1 MYEVPVVIM
10 DNTENFEEHLNN
22 AIDTINEVI
31 NRKIREIVFFEAE
44 GSKERLIN
52 YLKLDISSYI
62 NVLNDISDMGHNL
75 EKMEFDEEMADEF
88 EVSGEFQNYL
98 DNLSAYDLDKEN
110 EADELRK
117 EYYEELV
124 DNLSFE
130 IGLDVIQNKKM
141 LKALLKNDLTI
152 MALGDIVLGDENLYE
167 MYEKNCSK
175 VDKPKKKKKKSK

>member
-1 MYEVPVVIM
+1 M
-10 DNTENFEEHLNN
+10 DNTDNFEEHLNN
-22 AIDTINEVI
+22 AIDTINEVV
-31 NRKIREIVFFEAE
+31 NRKIREIESLEVKGNEE
-44 GSKERLIN
+44 KLIN

-62 NVLNDISDMGHNL
+62 NVLNDISDTENIL

-88 EVSGEFQNYL
+88 EVSGGFQNYL
-98 DNLSAYDLDKEN
+98 DNLSSYDLKKEN
-110 EADELRK
+110 EADDLRN

-141 LKALLKNDLTI
+141 LKAILKNDLAI
-152 MALGDIVLGDENLYE
+152 MALGDIVMSDEGLYE

-175 VDKPKKKKKKSK
+175 IDKPKKKKKKSK